1 MRQSRKIIRRYT
13 SRWRVRYK
21 ILCRKRGARGRF
33 AGAAALCCYNNI
45 KQSTNSFGRKVYYI
59 MYTIKLLSLLFVCRR
74 RGQYLH
80 TSSWLQGG
88 VKYDSLVP
96 TGRRVRLPK
105 CRSVLR
111 PPPTTTQAQPPSPY
125 DLSPR
130 KSPAFSCRR
139 HCRRSHEPHGGRD
152 ARACARRDCWR
163 T

>member
-1 MRQSRKIIRRYT
+1 
-13 SRWRVRYK
+13 
-21 ILCRKRGARGRF
+21 
-33 AGAAALCCYNNI
+33 
-45 KQSTNSFGRKVYYI
+45 
-59 MYTIKLLSLLFVCRR
+59 MYTIKLLSLLCVCRR

-80 TSSWLQGG
+80 ILSWLGG

-96 TGRRVRLPK
+96 TGRRARLPK

-111 PPPTTTQAQPPSPY
+111 PPPTTTLAQPPSPY

-152 ARACARRDCWR
+152 ARACARRLLANLIYRHRSGLLHGIYPCR
-163 T
+163 SAAPPSYIAHSSNMQCPPP